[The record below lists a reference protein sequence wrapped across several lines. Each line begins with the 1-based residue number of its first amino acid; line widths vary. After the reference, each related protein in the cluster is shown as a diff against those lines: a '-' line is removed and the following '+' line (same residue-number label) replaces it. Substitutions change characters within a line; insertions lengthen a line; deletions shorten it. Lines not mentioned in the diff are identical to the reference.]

1 MINLI
6 MYLLIN
12 TAVMHR
18 ETELV
23 VLHTCSWDGLGFLQ
37 QCFVNLKI
45 GREQSL
51 EEKGEEA
58 LNSE

>member
-1 MINLI
+1 